1 MVSPIQHDDA
11 PLGLREQKK
20 RRTRIDLCMAAR
32 RLTVERGLDA
42 TTVDDIAAAV
52 GVSGRTFFNY
62 YETKLDAVV
71 GPVGEIGTPEARQRF
86 IEGGPSGVLIDDLA
100 SLYGSSL
107 EPESKAKEAISLVTE
122 IIHSEPRVLAG
133 FVAAGAKQE
142 AAFVELLD
150 ERTGGAVSRDF
161 ALLAARLMP
170 ALTMSA
176 AVSMTEDPDK
186 SLVTALHEQ
195 CALAAQLFT
204 STEES
209 R

>member
-1 MVSPIQHDDA
+1 
-11 PLGLREQKK
+11 
-20 RRTRIDLCMAAR
+20 MAAR
-32 RLTVERGLDA
+32 RLTVEHGFDA

-71 GPVGEIGTPEARQRF
+71 GPVGEIGTPQAREQF
-86 IEGGPSGVLIDDLA
+86 VGGGPTGVLIDDLTW
-100 SLYGSSL
+100 LYGAGF
-107 EPESKAKEAISLVTE
+107 EPESEAREAISLVTE
-122 IIHSEPRVLAG
+122 IVQSEPRVLAG
-133 FVAAGAKQE
+133 FVAAGAGQE

-150 ERTGGAVSRDF
+150 QRMGASVTRGF
-161 ALLAARLMP
+161 ALLTARVMTT
-170 ALTMSA
+170 LTMSA
-176 AVSMTEDPDK
+176 AAALTDDPDK

-204 STEES
+204 PLTEES